1 MIAALLALH
10 AVIGVVLLGLG
21 DRLGR
26 RGFLV
31 AVVPPAAM
39 LAWLATRWNQ
49 VLDGEPVEQS
59 IAWVPDLDLTID
71 LRVDAFSALM
81 ILLVSGIGVAVCT
94 YAWSY
99 FSSSKPGTGRLA
111 ALVVLF
117 AGAMTGVVV
126 SDHLLALFVF
136 WELTSVTSY
145 LLIGNSDTNPRARA
159 AALQAVL
166 ITGAGG
172 LSMLFGFVLVGEAL
186 GTYRIS
192 EIVTGPPVQS
202 HAAVI
207 GGAVCILMGAFTK
220 SAQVPFASWLPGA
233 MVAPTPISAYLHSAT
248 MVKAGVYL
256 VARLATPF
264 ADVDAWRPLVL
275 AVGLTTMVV
284 GGLRALRQTDLKL
297 LLAHGT
303 VSQLGLLMVLF
314 GLGDPSVTQ
323 AGVVMLLAHA
333 LFKAPLFMVVG
344 IIDHETGTRD
354 IRNLSGFGPGWRPVT
369 VIAVASAASMAG
381 LPPLLGFIGK
391 EKALETLLKG
401 DVAGSTIALVVVV
414 LGSILTVAYST
425 RYVLGVTG
433 RLATPESRA
442 AGASR
447 EAHAP
452 TSAFTAPAAVLAAAT
467 VLIGVAPVIGDRLVG
482 SASVALAPGSSPKH
496 LALWHGWTLPLLL
509 SAVIVAVG
517 LVVAWRDAQVQPIL
531 ARGARWPSSEQGYLT
546 ALSQTTLLARRVTAV
561 VQHGSLPLYASVI
574 VLTLSVVP
582 AVALLLSGEV
592 DGLPTFVEAP
602 IEIPLAGLIV
612 AASLGAALLRRR
624 FAAALVLGAVGYGM
638 VGVYVL
644 SGATD
649 LALTQFA
656 VETLSIVVFMLTL
669 RHLPDEFPRRSPRLL
684 GVVRIVVSVTVALF
698 VLLFAV
704 TSPTLRTDAPVSDD
718 YVERA
723 GPEAKG
729 QNIVN
734 VIIVDFRGLD
744 TLGELAVIMVAAV
757 GAIGLVRPDRFARR
771 RGDGSSASVPAPVE
785 EVVA

>member
-10 AVIGVVLLGLG
+10 AVVGVVLLGVG
-21 DRLGR
+21 DHLGR
-26 RGFLV
+26 RAFLV
-31 AVVPPAAM
+31 ATLPPVAM
-39 LAWLATRWNQ
+39 LVWLATRWND
-49 VLDGEPVEQS
+49 VLDGEAVEQS
-59 IAWVPDLDLTID
+59 IGWVPNLDLSID

-81 ILLVSGIGVAVCT
+81 ILLVSGIGLAVCT

-99 FSSSKPGTGRLA
+99 FSTSKAGTARLA

-145 LLIGNSDTNPRARA
+145 LLIGNSDKNPRARA
-159 AALQAVL
+159 AALQALL

-192 EIVTGPPVQS
+192 EIVAGPPVGSQ
-202 HAAVI
+202 AAII
-207 GGAVCILMGAFTK
+207 GGVVCILMGAFTK

-256 VARLATPF
+256 VARLAEPF
-264 ADVDAWRPLVL
+264 SDVDAWRPLVL
-275 AVGLTTMVV
+275 AVGLTTMVI

-314 GLGDPSVTQ
+314 GIGDPAVTQ

-344 IIDHETGTRD
+344 IVDHETGTRD
-354 IRNLSGFGPGWRPVT
+354 IRNLSGFGHGWRAVT
-369 VIAVASAASMAG
+369 VVAVVSAASMAG

-401 DVAGSTIALVVVV
+401 DVSGSRVALVVMV

-433 RLATPESRA
+433 RLASPEARA

-452 TSAFTAPAAVLAAAT
+452 PAAFTAPAVVLAAAT
-467 VLIGVAPVIGDRLVG
+467 VLIGVAPVIGDGLVEA
-482 SASVALAPGSSPKH
+482 ASIALAPGSSPKH
-496 LALWHGWTLPLLL
+496 LALWHGWTLPLAL

-517 LVVAWRDAQVQPIL
+517 LAAAWRDPQVQPVL
-531 ARGARWPSSEQGYLT
+531 ARGERFPSSERGYLT
-546 ALSQTTLLARRVTAV
+546 ALSGTTLFAKRVTAV

-574 VLTLSVVP
+574 VLTLSLVP
-582 AVALLLSGEV
+582 AVALVLSGEIA
-592 DGLPTFVEAP
+592 GLPALVEAP
-602 IEIPLAGLIV
+602 VEIPLAGLIV
-612 AASLGAALLRRR
+612 VGAFGAAMLRRR
-624 FAAALVLGAVGYGM
+624 FAAALLLGAVGYGM
-638 VGVYVL
+638 AGIYVL

-669 RHLPDEFPRRSPRLL
+669 RHLPDEFARRSPRLI
-684 GVVRIVVSVTVALF
+684 GVVRVVVSVTVALF
-698 VLLFAV
+698 ILLFAV
-704 TSPTLRTDAPVSDD
+704 TSPTLRSDAPVSDD
-718 YVERA
+718 YVDRA

-744 TLGELAVIMVAAV
+744 TLGEIAVIAV
-757 GAIGLVRPDRFARR
+757 TAIGAIGLVRPDRFARR
-771 RGDGSSASVPAPVE
+771 RREGDPSAPTAVE